1 MLVTVRK
8 SLRDLGKRRW
18 KSKSKK
24 EAISAE
30 LEEAQEEKERT
41 GEFNQRKEDLQPQA
55 ISRELEKWTW
65 GTSYGQEQK

>member
-1 MLVTVRK
+1 MLFPSSPGWEMLGTVRK

-24 EAISAE
+24 EARNAE

-41 GEFNQRKEDLQPQA
+41 GEFNQ
-55 ISRELEKWTW
+55 
-65 GTSYGQEQK
+65 